1 MRYYAIATGVA
12 KALAACALL
21 CWPLWAAAQEEQDWI
36 AYRDA
41 YRQMIW
47 FEKYGKP
54 KQFLQSHFRIRPREK
69 GVSMDGLRLSLNSR
83 SIHQSLTLDV
93 LGRTVFPFSK
103 AAYDDNAELTLN
115 RKASQFRTG
124 AWVSIATRA
133 DGVYAAADLR
143 AACEQMLAYLQ
154 YTGAAQGKVCVGVQF
169 SYQRNDQRN
178 DPRNDPRNDLRN
190 DQAELVF
197 QSAGGTSSALA
208 VREGPAFPDDV
219 QSGFRII
226 AYRFAAYPEHGRLVS
241 SSVPLAIA
249 ALLE

>member
-12 KALAACALL
+12 RAVAACSLL

-47 FEKYGKP
+47 FEKYGQP

-83 SIHQSLTLDV
+83 SIHQSLTLDA
-93 LGRTVFPFSK
+93 LGRAVFPFSK

-154 YTGAAQGKVCVGVQF
+154 YSGGAQGKACVGVQF
-169 SYQRNDQRN
+169 SYQRNEQRN
-178 DPRNDPRNDLRN
+178 DQRN

-208 VREGPAFPDDV
+208 VREGPAFPDDL

-226 AYRFAAYPEHGRLVS
+226 TYRFAAYPEHGRLVS

>member
-1 MRYYAIATGVA
+1 MRRYLIFI
-12 KALAACALL
+12 LL
-21 CWPLWAAAQEEQDWI
+21 CWPLWASAQKTQEAQEAQDWI

-54 KQFLQSHFRIRPREK
+54 KQFLQNHFRIRAREK
-69 GVSMDGLRLSLNSR
+69 GASTDGLRLSLNSKN
-83 SIHQSLTLDV
+83 IHQSLTLDV
-93 LGRTVFPFSK
+93 LGRAVFPFSK

-115 RKASQFRTG
+115 RNASQFRSG
-124 AWVSIATRA
+124 AWVSIVTRA

-143 AACEQMLAYLQ
+143 TACEQMLAYLQ
-154 YTGAAQGKVCVGVQF
+154 YAGAAAGKACVGVQF
-169 SYQRNDQRN
+169 SY
-178 DPRNDPRNDLRN
+178 PRSDA
-190 DQAELVF
+190 AEVVF
-197 QSAGGTSSALA
+197 QTAGGASTALV

-219 QSGFRII
+219 QSGFRVV
-226 AYRFAAYPEHGRLVS
+226 AYRFAAYPENGRIVS